1 MLGLNFVHRIHLGC
15 RFLKRNEYRTHNA
28 RYRPVSSRFSLRSWK
43 DTHSLSNELT
53 WNQSLFSKCVQK
65 EVNIILYCNN
75 NRLFMTLN
83 EMTLPLNPHSF
94 GLAVWPTFWPFSGF
108 VFRKNQGLRAGRW
121 RAWSP
126 AARSRRFGGTSARLS
141 TSSVSSSSS
150 VLSFKLC
157 LLTNEILN
165 AFASSSL
172 GRYLL
177 TSISAKV

>member
-1 MLGLNFVHRIHLGC
+1 M
-15 RFLKRNEYRTHNA
+15 
-28 RYRPVSSRFSLRSWK
+28 
-43 DTHSLSNELT
+43 
-53 WNQSLFSKCVQK
+53 
-65 EVNIILYCNN
+65 NIILYCNN

-126 AARSRRFGGTSARLS
+126 AARSWRFGGTSARLS

-172 GRYLL
+172 GRYLQVYLPKSNSELCRCFLCVISSCFCFLL
-177 TSISAKV
+177 TVCFELSLCLIESPPTSQKQYSDSDYWFGFF